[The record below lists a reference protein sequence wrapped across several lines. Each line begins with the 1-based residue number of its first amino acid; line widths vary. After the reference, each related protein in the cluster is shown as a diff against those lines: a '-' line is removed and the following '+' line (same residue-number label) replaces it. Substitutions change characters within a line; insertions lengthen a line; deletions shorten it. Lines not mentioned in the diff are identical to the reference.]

1 MTEHEEKIIKIIE
14 RVLPGVVS
22 IAASKNVELVEKDLM
37 KIGMDLKMFEEKLFG
52 EADKKGNVSV
62 SGGSGFIVD
71 SSGIILTN
79 KHVIQDKEAHYKAV
93 IGEDKYEN
101 PHKDLWYQIRS
112 YITKK
117 KDHNKILK
125 WSKEKKSE

>member
-79 KHVIQDKEAHYKAV
+79 KHVIQD
-93 IGEDKYEN
+93 
-101 PHKDLWYQIRS
+101 
-112 YITKK
+112 
-117 KDHNKILK
+117 
-125 WSKEKKSE
+125 